1 MTTLIVSALVFTW
14 FVLGYRIYGRF
25 IEKTLVKP
33 DNSRQPPS
41 HSRCDGMDFSPAK
54 PVFLWGHH
62 FASIAGAGPIIG
74 PILAVSYFGWGLTTL
89 WITLGSV
96 FFGAVHDY
104 LSLMLSVR
112 NQGKGISEIAGKA
125 IGRRTRLIF
134 ALLLWLTLVFI
145 IAVFASSA
153 ARALVV
159 KPELVIPTAGVCL
172 IAILLGIAVYRY
184 KINTV
189 LSSVAAIAAT
199 YFLIWLGYHL
209 PLSLPGS
216 IGEMHVHI
224 VLVISILFT
233 YCAIASLLPVW
244 LLLQPRDFLS
254 AAQLFIILFLGI
266 IALFI
271 VHPDF
276 NAPFYSGNLF
286 SGEMP
291 IWPILFITVACGAIS
306 GFHTMVATGTTSKQL
321 DRETDGKLVGYGG
334 MIMEGVLAFL
344 VVMVVSAGLYWGFAP
359 QGLSEQASLLYF
371 HTAMQDSW
379 IVAFGSG
386 FGNIVSQLNLPFI
399 TPAVAAL
406 LGAVMVKT
414 FIITSLDTST
424 RLGRFVFVETIA
436 GHIPVLKNKLI
447 STAVLLVPSYFLA
460 VTNSYA
466 TIWKL
471 FGSSNQLIAAIAL
484 IVISAYLTGIKRPAI
499 YTLVPAVFMSLTT
512 LASLAWGTFNPHSGY
527 FSVKGQEV
535 ELGII
540 SLVLIFFSLIVLV
553 DGIRA
558 IIFNHRNGSRMTA
571 RNGESPLPPSRLS

>member
-1 MTTLIVSALVFTW
+1 MTTLIVCSLVLLW
-14 FVLGYRIYGRF
+14 FYLGYRYYGRF
-25 IEKTLVKP
+25 IEEKLVKP
-33 DNSRQPPS
+33 DNSRQTPS
-41 HSRCDGMDFSPAK
+41 HTRNDGIDFSPAK

-112 NQGKGISEIAGKA
+112 SRGEGIAEIAGKA

-134 ALLLWLTLVFI
+134 ALLLWLTLILI
-145 IAVFASSA
+145 ISVFASSA
-153 ARALVV
+153 AKALVV
-159 KPELVIPTAGVCL
+159 KPELVLPTVGVCF
-172 IAILLGIAVYRY
+172 IAILLGLAVYRFN
-184 KINTV
+184 INLV
-189 LSSVAAIAAT
+189 LASIVSIIAV
-199 YFLIWLGYHL
+199 YFLIWLGFKY
-209 PLSLPGS
+209 PISFPDNWET
-216 IGEMHVHI
+216 IHVHI
-224 VLVISILFT
+224 ILVISILFT

-254 AAQLFIILFLGI
+254 SAQLFITLFLGI
-266 IALFI
+266 VSMLL
-271 VHPDF
+271 VHPTF
-276 NAPFYSGNLF
+276 SAPFYSGNLF
-286 SGEMP
+286 SGEVP
-291 IWPILFITVACGAIS
+291 IWPLLFITVACGAIS

-344 VVMVVSAGLYWGFAP
+344 VVFVVSAGLYWGIAP
-359 QGLSEQASLLYF
+359 DGISEEASLLYF
-371 HTAMQDSW
+371 HTALKDSW

-386 FGNIVSQLNLPFI
+386 FGNIVAQLEIPFL
-399 TPAVAAL
+399 TSAVAGL

-424 RLGRFVFVETIA
+424 RLGRFIFAETIA
-436 GHIPVLKNKLI
+436 SHIPVLKNKVV
-447 STAVLLVPSYFLA
+447 STAILLVPAYFLA

-499 YTLVPAVFMSLTT
+499 YTLVPAVFMAITT
-512 LASLAWGTFNPHSGY
+512 IASLVWGIFNPYSGY
-527 FSVKGQEV
+527 FVVKGDDF

-540 SLVLIFFSLIVLV
+540 STILIFLSIIVTI

-558 IIFNHRNGSRMTA
+558 IIYYRIQKRQFTPA
-571 RNGESPLPPSRLS
+571 